1 MVGTLLPPSALLC
14 PVIEVE
20 TLSMSESVTG
30 NSVGA
35 RVVVLAR
42 GTVCQKT
49 RVKEARL
56 AETGDLRLWMS

>member
-1 MVGTLLPPSALLC
+1 
-14 PVIEVE
+14 
-20 TLSMSESVTG
+20 MSESVTG